1 MGWLGHRSSPE
12 ASKVHKRL
20 LRTYQRQA
28 TRRHLSLVDG
38 TFGEII
44 IPSVDIPRRGARAV
58 FFQRSPPSSHASTAP
73 LTPYGLLG
81 TASALPPRLW
91 HLSPCLGA
99 ALATSPWLGN
109 LMRLGQRQGISIS
122 FDKDEDAASCS
133 KDMILSHE
141 LEQAS
146 FLANNLFFQMIR
158 ESPIH
163 VIRNKSMPASYLS
176 PAMIA
181 FFSSYSLHI
190 SQHQPQ
196 SVAKDIL
203 QRDFGI
209 RSNYIHDQKTGVSM
223 ARWMDLMG
231 TQTKQPSSIP
241 DNNGS
246 IQQVLVSSLW
256 LVALWGTATSRQDL
270 NKYIQALY
278 QYDNRREKRTTSIPY
293 HNNGAYHNNG
303 VFVESD
309 FAPEKLESALDQLIH
324 YYNQP
329 CTPHDYNHTVENIID
344 NKSTETS
351 TSMELICAHIALQ
364 HQPVA
369 TILPPILPN
378 GYYNFDNGENKADC
392 VEVTIREI
400 FYLLLWDESEGK
412 LDMSRLPDTASQQ
425 LKHLLMAESDHLPQQ
440 VCDNNI
446 DFGKEWFDLLSHR
459 GQCRY
464 LARSPNGKMYELAP
478 TLENISLV
486 MWSLLIGEDNACSRK
501 NRHWHSLDELAH
513 YWTECNP
520 QYKLLVEFDVLKHVG
535 SSNASSG
542 SIIEHEI
549 AHLQLCGSSRA
560 MEIRLHCDWD
570 EACGMAAV
578 TRLVE
583 PRNEDSLNEEQ
594 IRELLEISRT
604 SSSHDVRGS
613 HDSSLAM
620 MCLALRQPQGTTL
633 SPAPSATILQLLD
646 TPYGPDR
653 RVVQLTDVVDEP
665 HGQVHLEELKES
677 GYVLSKAILAACRT
691 CKASPLIGQQ
701 LLRWILKESPVV
713 VEKSNL
719 GHSHNPKLHVE
730 HALLSLP
737 LDLLSDDSL
746 LESILENRTIRGKA
760 LAMLVL
766 WRLRKATLLDLLLR
780 LRASEWMDLIEMS
793 QLNTQRKN
801 TLS

>member
-12 ASKVHKRL
+12 ISMVHKRL
-20 LRTYQRQA
+20 LRPSDRQA
-28 TRRHLSLVDG
+28 RRHLSRADG
-38 TFGEII
+38 TF
-44 IPSVDIPRRGARAV
+44 
-58 FFQRSPPSSHASTAP
+58 
-73 LTPYGLLG
+73 
-81 TASALPPRLW
+81 ASALPPRLW

-109 LMRLGQRQGISIS
+109 LMRLGQRQGISIG

-133 KDMILSHE
+133 KDMILSHQ

-176 PAMIA
+176 PATIA
-181 FFSSYSLHI
+181 FFSSFSLHN
-190 SQHQPQ
+190 SQHQPH

-223 ARWMDLMG
+223 ARWMDLVR
-231 TQTKQPSSIP
+231 TQTKQPSSIY
-241 DNNGS
+241 DYNGS

-270 NKYIQALY
+270 NEYIQAMH
-278 QYDNRREKRTTSIPY
+278 QYDNRREKKTTSIP
-293 HNNGAYHNNG
+293 YHNNG

-309 FAPEKLESALDQLIH
+309 FAPEKLENALDQLIH

-351 TSMELICAHIALQ
+351 TAVELICAHIALQ

-378 GYYNFDNGENKADC
+378 GYYNFDNGETKADC

-440 VCDNNI
+440 ACDNNI

-535 SSNASSG
+535 SSNASSR

-560 MEIRLHCDWD
+560 MEIRLRCDWD

-594 IRELLEISRT
+594 VRELLEISRT
-604 SSSHDVRGS
+604 SSSHDVMGS

-620 MCLALRQPQGTTL
+620 MCLALRQPQGTIL

-646 TPYGPDR
+646 NPYGPDR
-653 RVVQLTDVVDEP
+653 RVVQLTDVVDER

-677 GYVLSKAILAACRT
+677 GYVLSEAILAACRT
-691 CKASPLIGQQ
+691 CEASPLIGQQ

-719 GHSHNPKLHVE
+719 CHSHNPKLHVE

>member
-12 ASKVHKRL
+12 ISMVHKRL
-20 LRTYQRQA
+20 LRPSDRQA
-28 TRRHLSLVDG
+28 RRHLSRADG

-44 IPSVDIPRRGARAV
+44 IPSVDIPRRGARPV
-58 FFQRSPPSSHASTAP
+58 FFQRSLRPHMLLLRRSLRIVFWGQHP
-73 LTPYGLLG
+73 LCHRGYG
-81 TASALPPRLW
+81 TCRPVS
-91 HLSPCLGA
+91 GA

-109 LMRLGQRQGISIS
+109 LMRLGQRQGISIG

-133 KDMILSHE
+133 KDMILSHQ

-176 PAMIA
+176 PATIA
-181 FFSSYSLHI
+181 FFSSFSLHN
-190 SQHQPQ
+190 SQHQPH

-223 ARWMDLMG
+223 ARWMDLVR
-231 TQTKQPSSIP
+231 TQTKQPSSIY
-241 DNNGS
+241 DYNGS

-270 NKYIQALY
+270 NEYIQAMH
-278 QYDNRREKRTTSIPY
+278 QYDNRREKKTTSIP
-293 HNNGAYHNNG
+293 YHNNG

-309 FAPEKLESALDQLIH
+309 FAPEKLENALDQLIH

-351 TSMELICAHIALQ
+351 TAVELICAHIALQ

-378 GYYNFDNGENKADC
+378 GYYNFDNGETKADC

-440 VCDNNI
+440 ACDNNI

-535 SSNASSG
+535 SSNASSR

-560 MEIRLHCDWD
+560 MEIRLRCDWD

-594 IRELLEISRT
+594 VG
-604 SSSHDVRGS
+604 SSWKYLG
-613 HDSSLAM
+613 
-620 MCLALRQPQGTTL
+620 P
-633 SPAPSATILQLLD
+633 LLD
-646 TPYGPDR
+646 NPYGPDR
-653 RVVQLTDVVDEP
+653 RVVQLTDVVDER

-677 GYVLSKAILAACRT
+677 GYVLSEAILAACRT
-691 CKASPLIGQQ
+691 CEASPLIGQQ

-719 GHSHNPKLHVE
+719 CHSHNPKLHVE